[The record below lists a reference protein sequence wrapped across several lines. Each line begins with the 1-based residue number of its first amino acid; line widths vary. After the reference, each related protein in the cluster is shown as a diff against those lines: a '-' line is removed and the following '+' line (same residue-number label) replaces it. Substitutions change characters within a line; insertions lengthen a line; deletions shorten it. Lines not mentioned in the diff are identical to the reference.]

1 MKRMACTVDTGRRS
15 WAKSIT
21 WRVMGII
28 ILGGLSWLFTRGWR
42 ETALITIT
50 FNAIRLILYYFHER
64 AWEKISWGRRKVKE
78 DYMI

>member
-1 MKRMACTVDTGRRS
+1 MERTLDTGWRS
-15 WAKSIT
+15 LAKSLT
-21 WRVMGII
+21 WRIAAII

-50 FNAIRLILYYFHER
+50 FNAIQFILYYFHER
-64 AWEKISWGRRKVKE
+64 AWEKIGWGRRKIKE